1 MTGTEWFLFLA
12 GLVAFAAGLALL
24 YTCWKNRNA
33 PKGLIAGWALIFAA
47 CVLTGFGNTDR
58 GIAQG
63 IVVLMLLAGA
73 FFALPLFKGLTA
85 PVPTS
90 ERKAANQPET
100 TIFAR
105 LKIIGGSVWTF
116 ILSGPVAG
124 VIAMFGAAVYFRL
137 AKPESA
143 SPATAGVTAI
153 MLAVFGWAVIS
164 TLLLIEPRPL
174 RRTLYAVAGLLAT
187 GVAAF
192 I

>member
-1 MTGTEWFLFLA
+1 MTGTEWFLFFA
-12 GLVAFAAGLALL
+12 GLVAFATGLVLL

-33 PKGLIAGWALIFAA
+33 PHRLIAGWGLILTA
-47 CVLTGFGNTDR
+47 CVLVGFGNSDR

-63 IVVLMLLAGA
+63 LVVLMLLAST
-73 FFALPLFKGLTA
+73 FFALPLFRGLTA

-90 ERKAANQPET
+90 ERKPAEKPAET
-100 TIFAR
+100 ALSKAKT
-105 LKIIGGSVWTF
+105 IGGSVWTF

-137 AKPESA
+137 AKPENA

-174 RRTLYAVAGLLAT
+174 RRTVYAVAGLLAT
-187 GVAAF
+187 SIAAF

>member
-1 MTGTEWFLFLA
+1 MTGTEWFLFFA
-12 GLVAFAAGLALL
+12 GLVAFATGLVLL
-24 YTCWKNRNA
+24 FTCWKNRNV
-33 PKGLIAGWALIFAA
+33 PRRLIAGWGLIFGA
-47 CVLTGFGNTDR
+47 CALVGFAKTDR
-58 GIAQG
+58 GVAQG
-63 IVVLMLLAGA
+63 LVVLMLLASTL
-73 FFALPLFKGLTA
+73 FALPLFRGLTA

-90 ERKAANQPET
+90 ERKPAEKPET
-100 TIFAR
+100 TAFSQA
-105 LKIIGGSVWTF
+105 KTIGGSVWTF

-124 VIAMFGAAVYFRL
+124 VIAMFGAAIYFRM

-164 TLLLIEPRPL
+164 TLLLIEPRPV

-187 GVAAF
+187 SIAAF